1 MLLLYVL
8 LEQNWFISCNI
19 SGETMWYAAV
29 VRFIRRRLV
38 LGIIF
43 ASSLTYCI
51 VSFLREVSYNFTKN
65 ANTLQAV
72 T

>member
-8 LEQNWFISCNI
+8 LEHSWFKPCNI
-19 SGETMWYAAV
+19 VGDTMWYAAV

-51 VSFLREVSYNFTKN
+51 VSFLREVSHNFTQIE
-65 ANTLQAV
+65 TV
-72 T
+72 VSSS